1 MEMRKIDDLKDL
13 IDNEIR
19 KQNRMLEPKELYEP
33 IWYSLTGGGKRLR
46 PVFVLMGCQLF
57 DENVEKALLPAIGIE
72 MFHNFTLLHDDIM
85 DKAFLRRNRP
95 TVHIKWDVNRGIL
108 SGDALAIQ
116 SNIFIASCDKEI
128 LPDVLNVFN
137 TTALQ
142 VCEGQQYDLN
152 FELVQK
158 VNVDDYLNMI
168 NLKTA
173 VLMGGSLQIGALIGG
188 SDRYWAG
195 RVYEMGRLIGMA
207 FQLQDDL
214 LDTFGDTRSFGKNIG
229 GDILANKKTYL
240 LIKAY
245 EIGSAQQ
252 VEMLEDYYSGKDFNP
267 EEKIAGVRQ
276 VFGDLDIDRI
286 TRDKVHEYSNLSL
299 AILEEIP
306 VPYESKTELE
316 KFTLELMD
324 RVR

>member
-1 MEMRKIDDLKDL
+1 MRKIDELQEL
-13 IDNEIR
+13 IDREIGN
-19 KQNRMLEPKELYEP
+19 QNQTMEPKELYEP
-33 IWYSLTGGGKRLR
+33 IWYTLTTGGKRLR

-57 DENVEKALLPAIGIE
+57 DEEVEKALLPAIGIE

-95 TVHIKWDVNRGIL
+95 TVHVKWDVNRAIL

-116 SNIFIASCDKEI
+116 SNIFIASCDKAI
-128 LPDVLNVFN
+128 LPDVLQVFN

-142 VCEGQQYDLN
+142 VCEGQQFDLN
-152 FELVQK
+152 FELLPK
-158 VNVDDYLNMI
+158 VGVDDYLKMI

-173 VLMGGSLQIGALIGG
+173 VLLGGSLQIGALIGG
-188 SDRYWAG
+188 ADAEWAQ
-195 RVYEMGRLIGMA
+195 RVFEMGRLIGMA

-214 LDTFGDTRSFGKNIG
+214 LDTFGETSSFGKNIG

-245 EIGSAQQ
+245 EIGSPGQ
-252 VEMLEDYYSGKDFNP
+252 VKTLNEFYSGQEFNP
-267 EEKIAGVRQ
+267 EDKISGVRK
-276 VFGDLDIDRI
+276 VFSDLKIDRI
-286 TRDKVHEYSNLSL
+286 TRDRVYEYSNRSLEILS
-299 AILEEIP
+299 EIP
-306 VPYESKTELE
+306 VPSESKAELE
-316 KFTLELMD
+316 KFTLDLMD